1 MSGIH
6 LIYSR
11 NSNVISTSTDI
22 INYEDNVSKPCKTVL
37 KSLENL
43 NETKKSETSN
53 VNISKNHY
61 YKSDKD
67 KKIALEFYIKAV
79 TKEREGNLNK
89 ALNNYRKALKLDP
102 GVDHSYR
109 NFLNVDKKSSGEDSS
124 KTFNKHSE
132 EFQILNNVIDRKDKF
147 GVNGIDVKSSSTSPT
162 FLQSINNEKIKIN
175 DLINSFQNS
184 TIKLSSLDK
193 DRP

>member
-6 LIYSR
+6 LIY
-11 NSNVISTSTDI
+11 TSTDI

-162 FLQSINNEKIKIN
+162 FLQKLKIPEIIPKTLLKLWNQVQKKIAARKKRCKGSR
-175 DLINSFQNS
+175 I
-184 TIKLSSLDK
+184 
-193 DRP
+193 